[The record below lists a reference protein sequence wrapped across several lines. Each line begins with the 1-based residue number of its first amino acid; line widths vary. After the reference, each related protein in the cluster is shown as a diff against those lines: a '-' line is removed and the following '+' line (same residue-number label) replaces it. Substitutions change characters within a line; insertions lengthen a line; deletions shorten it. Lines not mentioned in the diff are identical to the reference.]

1 MQSKAS
7 CSSFIFLA
15 SHQHVQPE
23 QTRLH
28 SCFHCSATT
37 HGPTSQLAGADS
49 RCGLTRQE
57 SQRDSSCRM
66 KLGGCSVGREM
77 LSRQGEGGE
86 PCVKQRC
93 INPWEQPDS
102 ICEGKSQLHECQV
115 PAITLAHSTVER
127 HHINETRMG
136 DCRVVR
142 RMCQL
147 N

>member
-1 MQSKAS
+1 MQSKTS
-7 CSSFIFLA
+7 CSSFKFLA
-15 SHQHVQPE
+15 SLQHVQPE

-28 SCFHCSATT
+28 SCFHWSTTT

-49 RCGLTRQE
+49 RCGLTRPGIAEGFQLQNE
-57 SQRDSSCRM
+57 T
-66 KLGGCSVGREM
+66 GRLHRAKM
-77 LSRQGEGGE
+77 LSRRGEGGE

-115 PAITLAHSTVER
+115 PVITSAHPTVER

-136 DCRVVR
+136 GCRVVR